1 MPKIKPF
8 EKYAGEYE
16 NWFERNRDLYRA
28 ELKAVCEL
36 MPHFDKGLEI
46 GVGTGRFAAPL
57 NIKFGVEPSPKMAEK
72 AEQRAIKVFQG
83 TAENLPFSGEEFD
96 LVLMVTTICFVDD
109 ITQSLSEAYRV
120 LKEDGYVIVGFI
132 DKDSELGQKY
142 QNKRQRS
149 RFYRE
154 AVFVSTAEVLDHLQR
169 TGFKKHQIRQAL
181 IPEEPPDSVR
191 IGFGEGSFVVIRSIK
206 KLCEGK

>member
-28 ELKAVCEL
+28 ELKAVWEL

-72 AEQRAIKVFQG
+72 AEQRGIEVSQG
-83 TAENLPFSGEEFD
+83 IAENLPFSDEEFD

-109 ITQSLSEAYRV
+109 IPQSLSEAHRV
-120 LKEDGYVIVGFI
+120 LKQDGYVLLGFI

-142 QNKRQRS
+142 QNKRQKS
-149 RFYRE
+149 RFYRQ
-154 AVFVSTAEVLDHLQR
+154 AVFVSTAEMLDLLQKA
-169 TGFKKHQIRQAL
+169 GFKTHQTRQVL
-181 IPEEPPDSVR
+181 IPGEPSDAVHA
-191 IGFGEGSFVVIRSIK
+191 GFGKGSFVVIRSTK
-206 KLCEGK
+206 T